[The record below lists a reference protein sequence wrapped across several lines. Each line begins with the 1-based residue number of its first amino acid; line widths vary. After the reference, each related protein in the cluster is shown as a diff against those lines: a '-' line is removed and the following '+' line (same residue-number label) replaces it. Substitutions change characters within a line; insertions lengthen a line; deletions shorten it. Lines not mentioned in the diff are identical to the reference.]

1 MTRHRTTV
9 SRLLAAGL
17 LAAIAGSAHAQTDIP
32 KGGEVINLGAGS
44 GQVVI
49 EVKNKTGKDAYDI
62 SVSIFHDDPDVELPD
77 ITGLDIVENDGQAED
92 DDHVD
97 DNGNGKLDGRDEGDS
112 TDGSPGADSK
122 SIMDDSGAV
131 KDGKVAKVTV
141 TFDGPLPEG
150 AKIRVK
156 FSERIGD
163 GHFDMCMAF
172 PMGDDGFTVALV
184 QTGPAQMGYEV
195 LNLGSQSLDHLSIP
209 THAGLVPIERARL
222 DFPYE
227 NRIIIVDDDSV
238 EIYDLGLPPGE
249 AVELG
254 LTFAKPI
261 EFLFEETQIPIF
273 GQFVNCQADFNG
285 DGVVNTLDVLE
296 FLNAWSAGD
305 PRADINGDGVVNT
318 RDVLAYLNLWSTGC

>member
-17 LAAIAGSAHAQTDIP
+17 LAAMAGSAHAQTDVP
-32 KGGEVINLGAGS
+32 RGGAVIEPGAGS
-44 GQVVI
+44 GQIVI

-62 SVSIFHDDPDVELPD
+62 SVSVFRDDGDEVPN
-77 ITGLDIVENDGQAED
+77 ITGQDIVENDGQAED

-97 DNGNGKLDGRDEGDS
+97 DNGNGKLDNGEGNS
-112 TDGSPGADSK
+112 TDDSPGTTCK
-122 SIMDDSGAV
+122 SIMDDNGAV

-209 THAGLVPIERARL
+209 THTGLVPIERARL

-249 AVELG
+249 SVELG
-254 LTFAKPI
+254 LTFERPI
-261 EFLFEETQIPIF
+261 ESAFEETQIPIF

-318 RDVLAYLNLWSTGC
+318 RDVLAYLNLWSAGC